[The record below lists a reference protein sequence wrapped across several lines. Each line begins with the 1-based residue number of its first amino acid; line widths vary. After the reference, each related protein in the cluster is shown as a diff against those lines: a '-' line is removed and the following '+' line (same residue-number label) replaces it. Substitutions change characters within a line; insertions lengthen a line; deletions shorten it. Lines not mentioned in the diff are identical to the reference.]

1 MSRPPHTERWMETMA
16 ELLRLEL
23 RDDWRPGIKTHLET
37 AGRMAALLETAK
49 LKDDA
54 EPAPVYRP

>member
-1 MSRPPHTERWMETMA
+1 MTRPPHTERWMETMA

-23 RDDWRPGIKTHLET
+23 RPEWQPGVKAHLET
-37 AGRMAALLETAK
+37 AARMAALLDKAK